1 MYGEEGP
8 VQERS
13 QETRNRILQH
23 AVRLF
28 AEKGYE
34 ATGVAEI
41 CAASGTSKGA
51 FYHHFPSKQ
60 AMFIALLKDWL
71 QGLDVELGRALQSS
85 TSVPEGLM
93 AMAGQMKSVFS
104 AAGGGVQ
111 LFLEF
116 WQQARR
122 DPEVWKEFIAP
133 YRRYQE
139 YFAGI
144 VRRGIDEGS
153 LRPLDPQVAGQTLV
167 ALAVGILVQ
176 GVLDPKGAAW
186 DEVTRDAVQMVITGM
201 SSEVAS

>member
-1 MYGEEGP
+1 

-13 QETRNRILQH
+13 RETRNRILQR

-41 CAASGTSKGA
+41 CRSSDVSKGS

-60 AMFIALLKDWL
+60 AMFIELLKDWL
-71 QGLDVELGRALQSS
+71 QGLDEGLGSALKSS
-85 TSVPEGLM
+85 GSVPEGLVS
-93 AMAGQMKSVFS
+93 MAGQMKKVFS
-104 AAGGGVQ
+104 AADGSVH

-122 DPEVWKEFIAP
+122 DPKVWKEFISP
-133 YRRYQE
+133 YRRYTE

-144 VRRGIDEGS
+144 VRRGIEEGS
-153 LRPLDPQVAGQTLV
+153 LRPIDPHVAGQTLV

-186 DEVTRDAVQMVITGM
+186 DKVTRDALRMVINGM
-201 SSEVAS
+201 SSGRGVSRPRGR